1 MEVLRRMSK
10 TAKFS
15 VVLLS
20 LAACL
25 FTTYIHYI
33 PIRISNCT
41 EIGSDSPEGLFL
53 DGFYVYDGPNQEVD
67 PLPYRIYYIASW
79 SELPSI
85 LAHKLNGDVCEYWR
99 HEGG

>member
-1 MEVLRRMSK
+1 MAEVLRRMSK
-10 TAKFS
+10 SVKFS

-25 FTTYIHYI
+25 LATYIHYI

-67 PLPYRIYYIASW
+67 PLPYRIDYIASW

-85 LAHKLNGDVCEYWR
+85 LAHKLNGDVCEYW
-99 HEGG
+99 